1 MKITLVTLG
10 IRIILILVLFFFF
23 IKFLDPAIFVIGRV
37 LVIWSNLAG
46 HLVRSGGHCCSL
58 IVRYCTVTFWG
69 FAFNTDRMGF
79 LPYCE
84 HVTKCTLI
92 FCSTL
97 NLELF

>member
-10 IRIILILVLFFFF
+10 IRIILILVLFFS
-23 IKFLDPAIFVIGRV
+23 IKFLDPAKFIIGRV
-37 LVIWSNLAG
+37 VAIWPNLAG
-46 HLVRSGGHCCSL
+46 HLVRSGGHCYSL
-58 IVRYCTVTFWG
+58 IVRYCTLTFWG

-92 FCSTL
+92 FCSTP